1 MKKELQVQNGQNGI
15 NSQNGINGQNGINL
29 KKELKV
35 QNDNA
40 NRFIINQEYVQSLDN
55 SDGFKPYNEE
65 TEKAKNFEKVPKS
78 CQGGKKCQ
86 KPYNQETNI
95 TEQDTP
101 TVLDQFFVRSKK
113 FILALFSE
121 KSKQTRGLEVMFVK

>member
-1 MKKELQVQNGQNGI
+1 MEV
-15 NSQNGINGQNGINL
+15 L
-29 KKELKV
+29 KTELKV

-40 NRFIINQEYVQSLDN
+40 NRFIINEEFVESLDN
-55 SDGFKPYNEE
+55 SDGSEPYNKE
-65 TEKAKNFEKVPKS
+65 TEQAKIFEKVPKS

-86 KPYNQETNI
+86 KSYNEETDI

-101 TVLDQFFVRSKK
+101 TILDQFFVRSKK

-121 KSKQTRGLEVMFVK
+121 KSEETNS

>member
-1 MKKELQVQNGQNGI
+1 MKKELQVQNGQYGI

-40 NRFIINQEYVQSLDN
+40 NRFIINEEYVQSLDN
-55 SDGFKPYNEE
+55 SDGSEPYNEE
-65 TEKAKNFEKVPKS
+65 TEQAKNFEKVPKS

-86 KPYNQETNI
+86 KPNNQETDIN
-95 TEQDTP
+95 DTP
-101 TVLDQFFVRSKK
+101 TILDQFFVRSKK
-113 FILALFSE
+113 FILALLSQ
-121 KSKQTRGLEVMFVK
+121 KLKQTIS

>member
-1 MKKELQVQNGQNGI
+1 M
-15 NSQNGINGQNGINL
+15 

-55 SDGFKPYNEE
+55 SDGSKPYNEE
-65 TEKAKNFEKVPKS
+65 NEQAKIFEKVPKN

-86 KPYNQETNI
+86 KPYNQET
-95 TEQDTP
+95 DTP
-101 TVLDQFFVRSKK
+101 TILDQFFVRSKK

-121 KSKQTRGLEVMFVK
+121 KSK